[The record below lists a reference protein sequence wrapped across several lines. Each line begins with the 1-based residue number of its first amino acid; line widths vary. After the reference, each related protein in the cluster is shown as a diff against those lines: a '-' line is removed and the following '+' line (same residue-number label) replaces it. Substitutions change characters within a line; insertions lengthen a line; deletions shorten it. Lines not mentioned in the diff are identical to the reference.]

1 MKVCRQSQV
10 AMLRV
15 AGLMATVATLGGKLA
30 GTRIRSPG
38 VPKAASVMDL
48 ESAFVDQA
56 RHPSGAEQRQKV
68 EPGHYVRL
76 GWL

>member
-1 MKVCRQSQV
+1 
-10 AMLRV
+10 
-15 AGLMATVATLGGKLA
+15 
-30 GTRIRSPG
+30 
-38 VPKAASVMDL
+38 MDL